1 LRPLFVW
8 YVGANKVVVV
18 YNISMKQEIISKFE
32 EKPKTRTVWWAMGLG
47 LGTISVVPLLGIYA
61 AVIRPLIDKASSEN
75 VGASV
80 GFGIGAVSLILS
92 VSALVAG
99 VIAFRKG
106 ERSWVLWVGFIP
118 AIAVG
123 AFWVLMIIGEF
134 IFPH

>member
-1 LRPLFVW
+1 MI
-8 YVGANKVVVV
+8 
-18 YNISMKQEIISKFE
+18 YNTSMKQEIISRFNE
-32 EKPKTRTVWWAMGLG
+32 QPKTKIAWWAMGLG
-47 LGTISVVPLLGIYA
+47 LGTILVIPLLGIFT

-80 GFGIGAVSLILS
+80 GFGIGVVALGLS

-99 VIAFRKG
+99 VIAFKKG
-106 ERSWVLWVGFIP
+106 ERSLVLWVGFVP
-118 AIAVG
+118 AIAIC